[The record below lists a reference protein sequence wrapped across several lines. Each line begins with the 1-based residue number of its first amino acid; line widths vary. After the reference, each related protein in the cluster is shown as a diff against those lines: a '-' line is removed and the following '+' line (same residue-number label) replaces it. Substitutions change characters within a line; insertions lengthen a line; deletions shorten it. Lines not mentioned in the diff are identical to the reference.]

1 MRSGSKWL
9 TAATD
14 EGDGGLKD
22 VLPSV
27 SAAVSLSTKTLS
39 RLGDGVVSICDGSI
53 C

>member
-9 TAATD
+9 TAAID
-14 EGDGGLKD
+14 EGDGGLKE

-27 SAAVSLSTKTLS
+27 SAVASLSTKTLS
-39 RLGDGVVSICDGSI
+39 RLGDGEVSICEGSI